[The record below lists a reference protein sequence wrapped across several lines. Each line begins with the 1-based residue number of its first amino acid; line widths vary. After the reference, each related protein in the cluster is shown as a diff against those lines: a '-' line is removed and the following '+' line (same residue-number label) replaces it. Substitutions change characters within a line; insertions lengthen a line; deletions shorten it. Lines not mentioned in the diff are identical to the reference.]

1 MGANADTTVNIVS
14 NSAYFFCKK
23 VRKYLRK
30 LVSRSDNK
38 YIFTIKED
46 VQILS
51 LSFKM
56 GKYKLMQ
63 LNQHQNKNQ
72 VSCLGQQKLPVMCLD
87 TVSHNIVVWISAV
100 LWQIRVSPSNLFLRK
115 SSFSVSVYVF

>member
-1 MGANADTTVNIVS
+1 MLTQQSILCYTVLTFSVKKSENILGSLSVDP
-14 NSAYFFCKK
+14 
-23 VRKYLRK
+23 
-30 LVSRSDNK
+30 DNK

-63 LNQHQNKNQ
+63 LNEHQNKNQ
-72 VSCLGQQKLPVMCLD
+72 VSCLGQQNLPAVCLD
-87 TVSHNIVVWISAV
+87 TVSHNIVVCISAV
-100 LWQIRVSPSNLFLRK
+100 L
-115 SSFSVSVYVF
+115 